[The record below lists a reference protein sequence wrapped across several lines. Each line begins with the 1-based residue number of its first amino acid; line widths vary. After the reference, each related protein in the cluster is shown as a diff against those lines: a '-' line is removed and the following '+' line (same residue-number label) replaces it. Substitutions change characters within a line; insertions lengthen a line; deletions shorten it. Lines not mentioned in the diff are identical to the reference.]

1 MQLFDFIEKHKIAFV
16 IGMTLILF
24 GLYMGVTNA
33 IKASRAD
40 AADGNAEVSQVEAQE
55 AGDGDEKT
63 IDTAGLTEA
72 QRSHVK
78 NYSQEETA
86 IIGQLA
92 SVPWRGTDGK
102 GHLAFKPNGSFIQTA
117 PSSEAANGAEK
128 DEGSI
133 AIVAVDGHAPG
144 TVDDGSIITTS
155 FIGLTSDGE
164 YHVFHLTKISHPE
177 SETPNQIL
185 NFESDYFGDRVFTS
199 EFAFE
204 DLEIEGISKELKSAV
219 DGNSRE
225 LEECLSDYVK
235 AHHSSCNIAT
245 WDKTISFNY
254 EAQTVLIGFE
264 LSSTIMGADDSPDSE
279 FIAITYH
286 LDTKT
291 FEGGEM

>member
-1 MQLFDFIEKHKIAFV
+1 MQMFDFIEKHKIAFV

-40 AADGNAEVSQVEAQE
+40 DTGGNAEASQVEAQE
-55 AGDGDEKT
+55 VDEIDTET
-63 IDTAGLTEA
+63 IDTTGLTEA

-86 IIGQLA
+86 IISQLA

-102 GHLAFKPNGSFIQTA
+102 GHLTFKPNGSFIHTA
-117 PSSEAANGAEK
+117 PSSEAVNGAEK
-128 DEGSI
+128 EDGSI
-133 AIVAVDGHAPG
+133 AIVTVDGHALG
-144 TVDDGSIITTS
+144 TVDDGSIISTS

-199 EFAFE
+199 EFAFD

-219 DGNSRE
+219 GGNSKG
-225 LEECLSDYVK
+225 LENCLSDYVK
-235 AHHSSCNIAT
+235 AHHSSCNLAT